1 MTTINLID
9 FETGETFPCD
19 FRVVAE
25 TDEAKIGQATPT
37 TTNAFGPVA
46 AVVYED
52 GTIMTSI
59 DWQTPVADEA
69 LEDLESNRLATR
81 WMRNGDGKDAILLN
95 GLPRILE

>member
-1 MTTINLID
+1 MTINLID

-25 TDEAKIGQATPT
+25 VDGARVGQATPT

-46 AVVYED
+46 VVVYED

-59 DWQTPVADEA
+59 DWQTPVADED
-69 LEDLESNRLATR
+69 LEDLEEHPTR
-81 WMRNGDGKDAILLN
+81 WMRNGDGKDAIILG
-95 GLPRILE
+95 GLPRVLE

>member
-25 TDEAKIGQATPT
+25 VDGASVGQATPAT
-37 TTNAFGPVA
+37 SNDFGPVA
-46 AVVYED
+46 VVVYED

-59 DWQTPVADEA
+59 DWQTPVADED
-69 LEDLESNRLATR
+69 LEDLEEHLLATR
-81 WMRNGDGKDAILLN
+81 WMRNGDGKDAIILG

>member
-1 MTTINLID
+1 MTINLID

-25 TDEAKIGQATPT
+25 VDGASVGQATPT
-37 TTNAFGPVA
+37 TTNGFGPVA
-46 AVVYED
+46 VVVYED

-59 DWQTPVADEA
+59 DWQTPVADED
-69 LEDLESNRLATR
+69 LEDLEDLATR
-81 WMRNGDGKDAILLN
+81 WMRNGDGKDAIILG